1 MRGTSSGGKTK
12 TKMKP
17 TRRVGSKVTATKKPK
32 VIKLVIFNEI
42 DITPYE
48 DSKQYVYRFSLH
60 SIGQQKKI
68 KKPVVNWDYFEI
80 QATKAVAF
88 RFAEKW
94 AKAKRLAALYLVS
107 ITEPQTEE

>member
-1 MRGTSSGGKTK
+1 MSSGGKTK

-17 TRRVGSKVTATKKPK
+17 TRRVVHKVQPVKKPK
-32 VIKLVIFNEI
+32 AIKLVIFNEV
-42 DITPYE
+42 DVLQYE
-48 DSKQYVYRFSLH
+48 DTKQYVYRFSLH
-60 SIGQQKKI
+60 STAQQKKI

-107 ITEPQTEE
+107 ITESHTEE